1 MSVGGV
7 TDAPTEAGGKA
18 DVILTLDGLN
28 KWFGR
33 PPRWYRRQSDTRHHV
48 LRDVTLSVRKGEVLV
63 IIGPSG
69 SGKSTLLRCIN
80 MLTPAESGMV
90 TFLNRSV
97 AMGQLRSRNP
107 IGRLIQERELRRM
120 RTRIGMVFQHF
131 NLFPHRTAVRNIML
145 APMRVLGLSSAQAKE
160 RALAEL
166 ERVGLANK
174 ADAYPAQLSGGQKQR
189 VAIARAMA
197 MRPELMLFDEATSAL
212 DPEIVK
218 DILDQIKALAAAGM
232 TMIVV
237 THEMGFAR
245 EVGDRIIFMDEGR
258 IVEEGPSKSLISA
271 PQNPRTQAFLRAI
284 LQVTG

>member
-1 MSVGGV
+1 MAHAENIEASARMGGSS
-7 TDAPTEAGGKA
+7 A
-18 DVILTLDGLN
+18 DDILTLEGIN

-33 PPRWYRRQSDTRHHV
+33 PPSSFTRRPDHRNHV
-48 LRDVTLSVRKGEVLV
+48 LNDVTLSVPKGEVLV

-80 MLTPAESGMV
+80 MITPAETGTV
-90 TFLNRSV
+90 TFLGQ
-97 AMGQLRSRNP
+97 AWTMGDARPRNP
-107 IGRLIQERELRRM
+107 MARLRYEQDLRRM

-131 NLFPHRTAVRNIML
+131 NLFPHKTVLKNVML
-145 APMRVLGLSSAQAKE
+145 APIRVLKMSSAKARE

-174 ADAYPAQLSGGQKQR
+174 SAAYPGQLSGGQKQR

-197 MRPELMLFDEATSAL
+197 MRPELMLFDEVTSAL

-218 DILDQIKALAAAGM
+218 DVLDQIKALAAAGM

-245 EVGDRIIFMDEGR
+245 EVGDRIIFMDDGK
-258 IVEEGPSKSLISA
+258 IVEQGPAKKLISD

-284 LQVTG
+284 L